1 MWRVKLS
8 LDAQDDLL
16 GVTRWLS
23 QPGAGVEAANKLA
36 ALKNGLRGLRHDP
49 LRHPEFEPTGGRKCT
64 TRGGYEIHYDIT
76 PSPAG
81 STTSGHVEV
90 LFIKSPFQDYA
101 TFIP

>member
-1 MWRVKLS
+1 MRIS

-16 GVTRWLS
+16 GITNWLS

-36 ALKNGLRGLRHDP
+36 ALKAGIRGLRQDP

-64 TRGGYEIHYDIT
+64 TRGGYEIHYDVIAN
-76 PSPAG
+76 PAG
-81 STTSGHVEV
+81 STSSGWVEV
-90 LFIKSPFQDYA
+90 LFVRSPFQDYT